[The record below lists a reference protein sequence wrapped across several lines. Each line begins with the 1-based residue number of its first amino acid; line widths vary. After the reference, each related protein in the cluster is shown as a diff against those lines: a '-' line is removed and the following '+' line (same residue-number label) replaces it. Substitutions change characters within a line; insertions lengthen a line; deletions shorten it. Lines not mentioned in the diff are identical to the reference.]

1 MILANEQKRVFSA
14 ASSEKSTKNTKLGR
28 KNLFAII
35 ISKYTEPIRSW
46 GKLKLQWIISSML
59 PIPFIID
66 LWEVE
71 GEDI

>member
-1 MILANEQKRVFSA
+1 MSKNGFSPPPPQRNL
-14 ASSEKSTKNTKLGR
+14 TKNTKLGR